1 MTDFEFVDLLPRDD
15 ADQIDTKEP
24 SKRHVS

>member
-15 ADQIDTKEP
+15 AGQIDTKEP
-24 SKRHVS
+24 RKHHVN

>member
-15 ADQIDTKEP
+15 AGHFDAKELR
-24 SKRHVS
+24 KHHVN